1 MTFFKDKY
9 KIESNRLKNWNYSS
23 NAIYFITFCSVN
35 RECIFGVIENEI
47 INLNENGKIVEDEI
61 CKSIEI
67 RKNWIFHNWIVMPNH
82 VHLLIEIND
91 LKLKFN
97 FSETKILNYDIDL
110 DIRNCFVSGSF
121 LDFDNRGLV
130 KTDNV
135 LSLLIA
141 ETDIVEADIVET
153 NSSTSLPIKK
163 SQDDNVKVVDMNNS
177 SFSSIVETDCSP
189 SLQNQNLS
197 INSKLKREAN
207 SISSFVAILKSL
219 TTKRVNKINKN
230 YEGSIWQSNYH
241 DHIVRN
247 KKEFEKIY
255 YYIENNVKNW
265 NLDSLKK

>member
-23 NAIYFITFCSVN
+23 NAIYFITFCSAN

-61 CKSIEI
+61 RKSIEI

-82 VHLLIEIND
+82 LHLLIEIND
-91 LKLKFN
+91 LKPKFN
-97 FSETKILNYDIDL
+97 FSEIKILNYDIDL

-121 LDFDNRGLV
+121 LDFDNCGLV
-130 KTDNV
+130 DTDNG
-135 LSLLIA
+135 LSLL
-141 ETDIVEADIVET
+141 
-153 NSSTSLPIKK
+153 
-163 SQDDNVKVVDMNNS
+163 
-177 SFSSIVETDCSP
+177 IVETDCSP
-189 SLQNQNLS
+189 SLPVKKSQDVNEDSVDKDIVETDCSPYLQKQNQNPS
-197 INSKLKREAN
+197 IKSKLKREAN
-207 SISSFVAILKSL
+207 SISSFIAILKSL
-219 TTKRVNKINKN
+219 TTKRVIEIDEN

-255 YYIENNVKNW
+255 YYIENNVKKW
-265 NLDSLKK
+265 SLDSLKK